1 LNPRVIATA
10 HQEVAPVALQPA
22 AGNRSTVSLA
32 EESHCPVARVRAIMF
47 AVLMKAG
54 FRYAVSVVIAALVL
68 VILFQQRNMSRLRNH
83 MSRLQ
88 GDARALNNVL
98 GSNAIS
104 SAAAQEQLRRLQRE
118 NEQLREEVNRV
129 RGKATE

>member
-1 LNPRVIATA
+1 
-10 HQEVAPVALQPA
+10 
-22 AGNRSTVSLA
+22 
-32 EESHCPVARVRAIMF
+32 
-47 AVLMKAG
+47 MKAG

-98 GSNAIS
+98 GSNELS
-104 SAAAQEQLRRLQRE
+104 SAAAQDQLRRLQRE

-129 RGKATE
+129 RGKSGE

>member
-1 LNPRVIATA
+1 
-10 HQEVAPVALQPA
+10 
-22 AGNRSTVSLA
+22 
-32 EESHCPVARVRAIMF
+32 
-47 AVLMKAG
+47 MKAG
-54 FRYAVSVVIAALVL
+54 FRYAVSVVIAALVM

-98 GSNAIS
+98 GSNALS
-104 SAAAQEQLRRLQRE
+104 SAAAQEQLRRVQRE

-129 RGKATE
+129 RQNPGQQPSP